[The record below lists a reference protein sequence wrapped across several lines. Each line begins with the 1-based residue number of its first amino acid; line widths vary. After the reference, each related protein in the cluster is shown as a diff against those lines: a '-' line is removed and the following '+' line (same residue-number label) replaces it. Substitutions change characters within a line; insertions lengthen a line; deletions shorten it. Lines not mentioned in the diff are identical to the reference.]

1 MKLTAPFGLKARPT
15 KRMQKVTSKQKAIE
29 GSHRAVSIEVRGLH
43 HFNGE

>member
-1 MKLTAPFGLKARPT
+1 MKLTAPFGLKAHP
-15 KRMQKVTSKQKAIE
+15 QKVTSKQKAIE